1 MKIITTIVRLRR
13 IAMISFMINAEK
25 WSEANLPVRRI
36 YIFGRIWTPFVREK
50 GPIGF

>member
-1 MKIITTIVRLRR
+1 
-13 IAMISFMINAEK
+13 MISYMINTEK